1 MRAEILDCH
10 LISLFIVVA
19 VVAVVAGGGFLFL
32 YFFLSVCVD
41 EYLHGSRRLRVSGGR
56 GRGRGRGRVSRGG
69 VAAVEKWSVSR

>member
-56 GRGRGRGRVSRGG
+56 GRGRVSRGG